1 MLTAVLIAAALVAC
15 VLIAVLVLWLTGFFP
30 EPPCKNSLFFADDT
44 SMCVPSNKATL
55 LRSREEFVF
64 TRRPKCRY
72 YILRTERGM
81 KEEITT
87 TLNDETMIVAKR
99 DADVYFLVSE
109 GK

>member
-1 MLTAVLIAAALVAC
+1 MLTAVLIAAALIAS

-72 YILRTERGM
+72 YVIKGGK

-99 DADVYFLVSE
+99 DADVYFLVSD
-109 GK
+109 G